1 MHGSGTIPDGR
12 AHVNARLPAPP
23 CPRIGAAAEEPVLS
37 PLIRPAQ
44 SVRAFDET
52 VDVLVLGLG
61 AAGAAAA
68 LEASRAGAE
77 TLVLERAGGGGGTSA
92 MSGGVL
98 YLGGGTALQKA
109 CGFDDSPEAMFQ
121 YLMASCGD
129 GPDEAKL
136 RLYCEGSAA
145 HYDWLVAQGVPF
157 KPVFYY
163 GCSGEPPTDD
173 GLVWSGSERAYPF
186 CDVATPAPRGHVP
199 QLEHQAGPIL
209 MRSLLAA
216 VERSD
221 ARVAANH
228 RCVSLLR
235 EPGGAILGVVAESFG
250 VERAIRARRG
260 VVLATG
266 GFINN
271 EAMLAAHLPLVRR
284 CKFRVGAEG
293 DDGSGIRLGIAAGA
307 ATLHMDKASISLPA
321 TQPWGLKRGILVD
334 AQGQRFVNEDAYY
347 GRLGEFALFHRG
359 GRAWLVV
366 DDTVFEKPAYP
377 RKVAAVGETPADLE
391 RELALPPG
399 SLETTL
405 ALYNRHAERGEDPVF
420 RKSREYVTPLTRPPF
435 GAFDCTT
442 ENSLYAAFT
451 LGGLY
456 TDVDGRVLGPDG
468 DAIPGLFA
476 AGRCTS
482 GLSVGGYSSGL
493 SLGDGTFFGRRAGA
507 AAASLR

>member
-1 MHGSGTIPDGR
+1 MSR
-12 AHVNARLPAPP
+12 
-23 CPRIGAAAEEPVLS
+23 
-37 PLIRPAQ
+37 LIRPAHEVP
-44 SVRAFDET
+44 SFDAT

-92 MSGGVL
+92 MSGGVI

-109 CGFDDSPEAMFQ
+109 CGFEDSALAMFQ
-121 YLMASCGD
+121 YLMASVGD

-136 RLYCEGSAA
+136 QLYCDGSVA
-145 HYDWLVAQGVPF
+145 HYDWLVEQGVPF

-173 GLVWSGSERAYPF
+173 GLVWSGSERAHPF

-199 QLEHQAGPIL
+199 QMEHQAGPIL

-216 VERSD
+216 VEHSD
-221 ARVAANH
+221 ARVAANE
-228 RCVSLLR
+228 RCVALIR
-235 EPGGAILGVVAESFG
+235 ERDGAITGAIVESFG
-250 VERAIRARRG
+250 KLRAIHARRG
-260 VVLATG
+260 VVLTTG

-271 EAMLAAHLPLVRR
+271 ESMLTAHLPLVRR

-359 GRAWLVV
+359 GRAWLIV
-366 DDTVFEKPAYP
+366 DDAVFEKPEYP
-377 RKVAAVGETPADLE
+377 RKVAAVGETAADLE

-399 SLETTL
+399 SLEATL

-420 RKSREYVTPLTRPPF
+420 HKSGDYVTPLVAPPF

-442 ENSLYAAFT
+442 EASIYAAFT
-451 LGGLY
+451 LGGLH
-456 TDVDGRVLGPDG
+456 TDVDGRVLDPAG

-507 AAASLR
+507 AAAGNAT